1 MLLQKYRLKKS
12 GDIKGILKS
21 VRSFREGFLILK
33 IKNNDLNF
41 SRFAFLI
48 SLKISKKATIRNR
61 LKRKLREI
69 IRLNLGRIKSGV
81 DVILIVISDF
91 SAKNNK
97 EIEEL
102 VNKLF
107 IKSSIFKRNICK
119 IKYI

>member
-1 MLLQKYRLKKS
+1 MLPKKYRLKKS
-12 GDIKGILKS
+12 GDIKGVLKS
-21 VRSFREGFLILK
+21 ARSFREGFLIFK

-48 SLKISKKATIRNR
+48 SLKISKKATVRNR

-97 EIEEL
+97 ETEEL

-107 IKSSIFKRNICK
+107 IKSKLW
-119 IKYI
+119 

>member
-69 IRLNLGRIKSGV
+69 IRLNLERIKSGV

-97 EIEEL
+97 ETEEL

-107 IKSSIFKRNICK
+107 IKSKLW
-119 IKYI
+119 